1 VAEVPV
7 DGMAPSGLF
16 AARPAL
22 IRALNE
28 QLLLDHIRSS
38 GPYSRADLARLSG
51 LSKPTV
57 SLALAN
63 LERAGL
69 IQLAGQRTGL
79 PGRTALLYEVRPE
92 AGFVLGL
99 DIGLRYLRGAVADL
113 AGEVR
118 ARRSVPVHA
127 KTVADRVAELV
138 ALADELCAG
147 AGITRA
153 EIIQTVVGSPGVYDP
168 QRNLMA
174 LTGGL
179 PGWDRPEAL
188 AGLRTAFGPALA
200 IENDVDAAALAE
212 RALGVGQE
220 ADNFAFVHVGS
231 GVGMGLVLGGRL
243 HRGVHGVAGEIAFMP
258 LGRDPRAWGDT
269 EAGAG
274 SLAGSMAGSDAGSLA
289 GSSAGSLVGPL
300 AGSSAG
306 PLAGSSAG
314 PLAGPFAAS
323 RDGSGA
329 DDESVAAR
337 PEGVIIDP
345 AEARRR
351 GTLEIAAGADG
362 IVRAARRAGLTGLA
376 TPQAVFE
383 AAAAG
388 DERAAAVM
396 ADEARLVAAAIC
408 CVIAV
413 VDPSLIVLGGGIG
426 QAPGFAEA
434 VTRALEEIAPVLPDV
449 KVSALGTDVVVDGCL
464 AEATAMAW
472 TQLIA
477 SLP

>member
-1 VAEVPV
+1 MAEVPV
-7 DGMAPSGLF
+7 DGMAPNGLI

-28 QLLLDHIRSS
+28 QLLLDHIRTT
-38 GPYSRADLARLSG
+38 GPYSRADLARVSG

-69 IQLAGQRTGL
+69 IRLAGQRTGL

-118 ARRSVPVHA
+118 AKRSVPAHA
-127 KTVADRVAELV
+127 TTIDDRVAELV
-138 ALADELCAG
+138 ALADELCAA

-153 EIIQTVVGSPGVYDP
+153 QIIQTVVGSPGVYDP

-188 AGLRTAFGPALA
+188 AGLRAAFGPALA

-258 LGRDPRAWGDT
+258 LGRDPQAWMDTEGDT
-269 EAGAG
+269 GSGSAGAG
-274 SLAGSMAGSDAGSLA
+274 DT
-289 GSSAGSLVGPL
+289 
-300 AGSSAG
+300 
-306 PLAGSSAG
+306 
-314 PLAGPFAAS
+314 
-323 RDGSGA
+323 GSG
-329 DDESVAAR
+329 DGDERVTAG

-362 IVRAARRAGLTGLA
+362 IVRAARLAGLTGLA

-388 DERAAAVM
+388 DKRAAAVM
-396 ADEARLVAAAIC
+396 AEEARLVAAAIC
-408 CVIAV
+408 CVISV

-434 VTRALEEIAPVLPDV
+434 VTGALEEIAPVLPEV

-464 AEATAMAW
+464 AEALAMAW

>member
-1 VAEVPV
+1 VAEVSADTMP
-7 DGMAPSGLF
+7 ASGGLS

-28 QLLLDHIRSS
+28 HLLLDHIRSS
-38 GPYSRADLARLSG
+38 GPYSRADLARVSG

-69 IQLAGQRTGL
+69 VRLAGQRTGL
-79 PGRTALLYEVRPE
+79 PGRTALLYEVRPD

-118 ARRSVPVHA
+118 ARLSVPVHA
-127 KTVADRVAELV
+127 TTVGERVAELV
-138 ALADELCAG
+138 ELADELCAR

-153 EIIQTVVGSPGVYDP
+153 VVTQTVVGSPGVFDP

-179 PGWDRPEAL
+179 PGWDQPEAL
-188 AGLRTAFGPALA
+188 AGLRAAFGPALE

-212 RALGVGQE
+212 RALGEGQE
-220 ADNFAFVHVGS
+220 TDNFAFVHVGS

-258 LGRDPRAWGDT
+258 LGGDPQAWTDSLIGD
-269 EAGAG
+269 
-274 SLAGSMAGSDAGSLA
+274 
-289 GSSAGSLVGPL
+289 
-300 AGSSAG
+300 
-306 PLAGSSAG
+306 
-314 PLAGPFAAS
+314 GPFAA
-323 RDGSGA
+323 DGTAERVTAG
-329 DDESVAAR
+329 

-345 AEARRR
+345 GEAQRR
-351 GTLEIAAGADG
+351 GTLETMAGADG
-362 IVRAARRAGLTGLA
+362 VVRAARRAGLAGLTSA
-376 TPQAVFE
+376 RGVFE

-388 DERAAAVM
+388 DERAAAVV
-396 ADEARLVAAAIC
+396 AGEARLVAAAIC
-408 CVIAV
+408 SVITV
-413 VDPSLIVLGGGIG
+413 VDPALIVLGGGIG

-434 VTRALEEIAPVLPDV
+434 VTAALAAIAPVLPEV
-449 KVSALGTDVVVDGCL
+449 RVSALGTDVVVDGCL
-464 AEATAMAW
+464 AEAAAMAW

-477 SLP
+477 ALP

>member
-1 VAEVPV
+1 MRDPGGGTVAEVPV
-7 DGMAPSGLF
+7 DGMAPNGLT

-28 QLLLDHIRSS
+28 QLLLDHIRTS
-38 GPYSRADLARLSG
+38 GPYSRADLARVSG

-69 IQLAGQRTGL
+69 VRLAGQRTGL

-113 AGEVR
+113 RGEVR

-153 EIIQTVVGSPGVYDP
+153 EIVQTVVGSPGVFDP

-179 PGWDRPEAL
+179 PGWDQAEAL
-188 AGLRTAFGPALA
+188 GGLRAAFGSAL
-200 IENDVDAAALAE
+200 EVEHDVGAAALAE

-243 HRGVHGVAGEIAFMP
+243 HRGVHGVA
-258 LGRDPRAWGDT
+258 
-269 EAGAG
+269 
-274 SLAGSMAGSDAGSLA
+274 
-289 GSSAGSLVGPL
+289 
-300 AGSSAG
+300 
-306 PLAGSSAG
+306 
-314 PLAGPFAAS
+314 
-323 RDGSGA
+323 
-329 DDESVAAR
+329 
-337 PEGVIIDP
+337 
-345 AEARRR
+345 
-351 GTLEIAAGADG
+351 
-362 IVRAARRAGLTGLA
+362 
-376 TPQAVFE
+376 
-383 AAAAG
+383 
-388 DERAAAVM
+388 
-396 ADEARLVAAAIC
+396 
-408 CVIAV
+408 
-413 VDPSLIVLGGGIG
+413 
-426 QAPGFAEA
+426 
-434 VTRALEEIAPVLPDV
+434 
-449 KVSALGTDVVVDGCL
+449 
-464 AEATAMAW
+464 
-472 TQLIA
+472 
-477 SLP
+477 

>member
-1 VAEVPV
+1 MMPAN
-7 DGMAPSGLF
+7 GLI

-38 GPYSRADLARLSG
+38 GPYSRADLARVSG

-69 IQLAGQRTGL
+69 VRLAGQRTGM
-79 PGRTALLYEVRPE
+79 PGRTALLYEVKPE

-127 KTVADRVAELV
+127 TTVADRVAELV

-258 LGRDPRAWGDT
+258 LGRDPRAWRDT
-269 EAGAG
+269 EASAGSLAGAGAASLAG
-274 SLAGSMAGSDAGSLA
+274 SLAGSGAGSVA
-289 GSSAGSLVGPL
+289 
-300 AGSSAG
+300 
-306 PLAGSSAG
+306 
-314 PLAGPFAAS
+314 
-323 RDGSGA
+323 GSGA
-329 DDESVAAR
+329 DDERVTAG

-362 IVRAARRAGLTGLA
+362 IVRAARLAGLTGLA

-396 ADEARLVAAAIC
+396 AGEARLVAAAIC
-408 CVIAV
+408 CVITV

-434 VTRALEEIAPVLPDV
+434 VTGALEEIAPVLPDV

>member
-1 VAEVPV
+1 MAEVPV

-38 GPYSRADLARLSG
+38 GPYSRADLARVSG

-69 IQLAGQRTGL
+69 IRLAGQRTGL

-188 AGLRTAFGPALA
+188 AGLRTAFGPALS

-258 LGRDPRAWGDT
+258 LGRDPRAWRDV
-269 EAGAG
+269 EASAG
-274 SLAGSMAGSDAGSLA
+274 SSAGSMAGSDAGSLA
-289 GSSAGSLVGPL
+289 GSL
-300 AGSSAG
+300 AGSG
-306 PLAGSSAG
+306 GGTLAGHVGGSG
-314 PLAGPFAAS
+314 G
-323 RDGSGA
+323 GSGA
-329 DDESVAAR
+329 GDERVTVG

-383 AAAAG
+383 AATAG
-388 DERAAAVM
+388 DERATDVM

-408 CVIAV
+408 CVITV

-426 QAPGFAEA
+426 QAPGFAGA
-434 VTRALEEIAPVLPDV
+434 VSKALEEIAPVLPEV

>member
-1 VAEVPV
+1 MAEVTA
-7 DGMAPSGLF
+7 DAISANGLT

-38 GPYSRADLARLSG
+38 GPYSRADLARVSG

-69 IQLAGQRTGL
+69 VRLAGQRTGM

-113 AGEVR
+113 AGEGR
-118 ARRSVPVHA
+118 AKLSVPVHA
-127 KTVADRVAELV
+127 VTLGDRVAELV
-138 ALADELCAG
+138 ELADELCAR

-153 EIIQTVVGSPGVYDP
+153 DVTQTVIGSPGVYDP

-179 PGWDRPEAL
+179 PGWDQPEAV
-188 AGLRTAFGPALA
+188 AGLRAAFGPALA
-200 IENDVDAAALAE
+200 IVNDADAAALAE

-220 ADNFAFVHVGS
+220 ADDFAFVHVGT
-231 GVGMGLVLGGRL
+231 GIGMGLVLGGRL
-243 HRGVHGVAGEIAFMP
+243 HRGVHGVAGEIAFLP
-258 LGRDPRAWGDT
+258 LGSDPQAWADAAA
-269 EAGAG
+269 E
-274 SLAGSMAGSDAGSLA
+274 AGSDPLDER
-289 GSSAGSLVGPL
+289 VTIGPEEVI
-300 AGSSAG
+300 
-306 PLAGSSAG
+306 
-314 PLAGPFAAS
+314 
-323 RDGSGA
+323 A
-329 DDESVAAR
+329 DPVEV
-337 PEGVIIDP
+337 
-345 AEARRR
+345 RRR
-351 GTLEIAAGADG
+351 GTLETAAGADG
-362 IVRAARRAGLTGLA
+362 IVRAARRAGLTGPA
-376 TPQAVFE
+376 TAQGVFE
-383 AAAAG
+383 AAASG
-388 DERAAAVM
+388 DKRAAAVV
-396 ADEARLVAAAIC
+396 AGEARLIAAAIS
-408 CVIAV
+408 CVISV

-426 QAPGFAEA
+426 QAPGFADA
-434 VTRALEEIAPVLPDV
+434 VTAALAEIAPVLPEV
-449 KVSALGTDVVVDGCL
+449 KVSAHGTDVVVDGCL

-477 SLP
+477 ALP

>member
-1 VAEVPV
+1 VAEDPV
-7 DGMAPSGLF
+7 DTVPPSGLI

-38 GPYSRADLARLSG
+38 GPYSRADLARVSG

-69 IQLAGQRTGL
+69 IRLAGQRTGV
-79 PGRTALLYEVRPE
+79 PGRTALLYEVRPD

-113 AGEVR
+113 AGGVR
-118 ARRSVPVHA
+118 AKLSVPVHA
-127 KTVADRVAELV
+127 TTIGDRVAELV
-138 ALADELCAG
+138 ELADELCAR

-153 EIIQTVVGSPGVYDP
+153 EVTQTVVGSPGVYDP
-168 QRNLMA
+168 QRKLMA

-179 PGWDRPEAL
+179 PGWDQPEAV
-188 AGLRTAFGPALA
+188 AGLRAAFGPALS

-212 RALGVGQE
+212 RALGVGQV
-220 ADNFAFVHVGS
+220 ADNFAFVHIGS

-258 LGRDPRAWGDT
+258 IGGDPEGWADP
-269 EAGAG
+269 G
-274 SLAGSMAGSDAGSLA
+274 SGI
-289 GSSAGSLVGPL
+289 
-300 AGSSAG
+300 
-306 PLAGSSAG
+306 
-314 PLAGPFAAS
+314 
-323 RDGSGA
+323 GA
-329 DDESVAAR
+329 DDERVTAG

-362 IVRAARRAGLTGLA
+362 IVRAARRAGLAGLA
-376 TPQAVFE
+376 SARGVFE
-383 AAAAG
+383 AAEAG
-388 DERAAAVM
+388 DKRAAAVV

-408 CVIAV
+408 AVISV

-434 VTRALEEIAPVLPDV
+434 VTAALAEIAPVLPEV
-449 KVSALGTDVVVDGCL
+449 KVSALGTEVVVDGCL
-464 AEATAMAW
+464 AEAAAMAW

-477 SLP
+477 ALP

>member
-1 VAEVPV
+1 
-7 DGMAPSGLF
+7 M

-28 QLLLDHIRSS
+28 QLLLDHIRTS
-38 GPYSRADLARLSG
+38 GPYSRADLARVSG

-69 IQLAGQRTGL
+69 IRLAGQRTGL

-118 ARRSVPVHA
+118 VRLSAPVHA
-127 KTVADRVAELV
+127 TTLGDRVAELV
-138 ALADELCAG
+138 ALADELCARV
-147 AGITRA
+147 GITRA
-153 EIIQTVVGSPGVYDP
+153 EVTQTVVGSPGVYDP
-168 QRNLMA
+168 QRDLMA
-174 LTGGL
+174 LTGCL
-179 PGWDRPEAL
+179 PGWDQPEAV
-188 AGLRTAFGPALA
+188 AGLRAAFGPALA
-200 IENDVDAAALAE
+200 IENDADAAALAE

-220 ADNFAFVHVGS
+220 ADDFAFVHVGT
-231 GVGMGLVLGGRL
+231 GIGMGLVLGGRL

-258 LGRDPRAWGDT
+258 LGGDPRAWTSSVESEYGAAADSPDERVT
-269 EAGAG
+269 AG
-274 SLAGSMAGSDAGSLA
+274 
-289 GSSAGSLVGPL
+289 
-300 AGSSAG
+300 
-306 PLAGSSAG
+306 
-314 PLAGPFAAS
+314 
-323 RDGSGA
+323 
-329 DDESVAAR
+329 

-351 GTLEIAAGADG
+351 GTLETAAGADG
-362 IVRAARRAGLTGLA
+362 IVRAARRTGLTGLA
-376 TPQAVFE
+376 TAQGVFQ

-388 DERAAAVM
+388 DKRAAAVV
-396 ADEARLVAAAIC
+396 AGEARLIAAAIC
-408 CVIAV
+408 CVISV

-434 VTRALEEIAPVLPDV
+434 VTAALAEIAPVLPEV
-449 KVSALGTDVVVDGCL
+449 KVSAHGTDVVVDGCL

-472 TQLIA
+472 TRLIA

>member
-1 VAEVPV
+1 MAEVPV
-7 DGMAPSGLF
+7 DTMPPSGLT

-28 QLLLDHIRSS
+28 QLLLDHIRTS
-38 GPYSRADLARLSG
+38 GPYSRADLARVSG

-69 IQLAGQRTGL
+69 VRLAGQRTGL

-118 ARRSVPVHA
+118 VRLSVPVHA
-127 KTVADRVAELV
+127 VTLADRVAELV
-138 ALADELCAG
+138 ALADELCARV
-147 AGITRA
+147 GITRA
-153 EIIQTVVGSPGVYDP
+153 EVTQTVVGSPGVYDP
-168 QRNLMA
+168 QRDLMA
-174 LTGGL
+174 LTGCL
-179 PGWDRPEAL
+179 PGWDQPEAVIR
-188 AGLRTAFGPALA
+188 LRAAFGPALA
-200 IENDVDAAALAE
+200 IENDADAAALAE
-212 RALGVGQE
+212 RALRVGQE
-220 ADNFAFVHVGS
+220 ADDFAFVHVGT
-231 GVGMGLVLGGRL
+231 GIGMGLVLGGRL

-258 LGRDPRAWGDT
+258 LGGDPQAWADPP
-269 EAGAG
+269 GA
-274 SLAGSMAGSDAGSLA
+274 DAA
-289 GSSAGSLVGPL
+289 SSAPDERVT
-300 AGSSAG
+300 AG
-306 PLAGSSAG
+306 
-314 PLAGPFAAS
+314 
-323 RDGSGA
+323 
-329 DDESVAAR
+329 

-351 GTLEIAAGADG
+351 GTMEAAGGADG
-362 IVRAARRAGLTGLA
+362 IVRAARRAGLTGLVTA
-376 TPQAVFE
+376 QGVFE

-388 DERAAAVM
+388 DKRAAAVV
-396 ADEARLVAAAIC
+396 AGEARLVAAAIC
-408 CVIAV
+408 CVISV
-413 VDPSLIVLGGGIG
+413 VDPSLIILGGGIG

-434 VTRALEEIAPVLPDV
+434 VTAALAEIAPVLPEV
-449 KVSALGTDVVVDGCL
+449 KVSAHGTDVVVDGCL

>member
-1 VAEVPV
+1 MRCRRAASV
-7 DGMAPSGLF
+7 

-38 GPYSRADLARLSG
+38 GPYSRADLARVSG

-69 IQLAGQRTGL
+69 VRLAGQRTGV

-118 ARRSVPVHA
+118 ARLSVPVHA
-127 KTVADRVAELV
+127 ATIGDRVAELV
-138 ALADELCAG
+138 ELADELCAR

-153 EIIQTVVGSPGVYDP
+153 EVIQTVVGSPGVYDP

-179 PGWDRPEAL
+179 PGWDQPEAL
-188 AGLRTAFGPALA
+188 AGLRAAFGPALA

-212 RALGVGQE
+212 RALGVGQDV
-220 ADNFAFVHVGS
+220 DNFAFVHVGT

-258 LGRDPRAWGDT
+258 LGGDPQAWTDT

-274 SLAGSMAGSDAGSLA
+274 ARANGERVTAG
-289 GSSAGSLVGPL
+289 
-300 AGSSAG
+300 
-306 PLAGSSAG
+306 
-314 PLAGPFAAS
+314 
-323 RDGSGA
+323 
-329 DDESVAAR
+329 

-362 IVRAARRAGLTGLA
+362 VVRAARRAGLTGLA
-376 TPQAVFE
+376 TARSVFE

-388 DERAAAVM
+388 DRRAAAVV
-396 ADEARLVAAAIC
+396 AGEARLVAAAIC
-408 CVIAV
+408 CVISV

-434 VTRALEEIAPVLPDV
+434 VTTALAEIAPVLPEV

-464 AEATAMAW
+464 AEAAAMAW

>member
-1 VAEVPV
+1 MAEVPV
-7 DGMAPSGLF
+7 DGMAPNGLI

-28 QLLLDHIRSS
+28 QLLLDHIRTS
-38 GPYSRADLARLSG
+38 GPYSRADLARVSG

-69 IQLAGQRTGL
+69 IRLAGQRTGL

-118 ARRSVPVHA
+118 VRLSAPVHA
-127 KTVADRVAELV
+127 TTLGDRVAELV
-138 ALADELCAG
+138 ALADELCARV
-147 AGITRA
+147 GITRA
-153 EIIQTVVGSPGVYDP
+153 EVTQTVVGSPGVYDP
-168 QRNLMA
+168 QRDLMA
-174 LTGGL
+174 LTGCL
-179 PGWDRPEAL
+179 PGWDQPEAV
-188 AGLRTAFGPALA
+188 AGLRAAFGPALA
-200 IENDVDAAALAE
+200 IENDADAAALAE

-220 ADNFAFVHVGS
+220 ADDFAFVHVGT
-231 GVGMGLVLGGRL
+231 GIGMGLVLGGRL
-243 HRGVHGVAGEIAFMP
+243 HRGVHGVAGEIAFLP
-258 LGRDPRAWGDT
+258 LGGDPQAWASPGEPEYGAAADCADERVT
-269 EAGAG
+269 AG
-274 SLAGSMAGSDAGSLA
+274 
-289 GSSAGSLVGPL
+289 
-300 AGSSAG
+300 
-306 PLAGSSAG
+306 
-314 PLAGPFAAS
+314 
-323 RDGSGA
+323 
-329 DDESVAAR
+329 

-351 GTLEIAAGADG
+351 GTLETAAGADG
-362 IVRAARRAGLTGLA
+362 IVRTARRTGLTGLA
-376 TPQAVFE
+376 TAQGVFQ

-388 DERAAAVM
+388 DKRAAAVV
-396 ADEARLVAAAIC
+396 AGEARLVAAAIC
-408 CVIAV
+408 CVISV

-434 VTRALEEIAPVLPDV
+434 VTAALAEIAPVLPEV
-449 KVSALGTDVVVDGCL
+449 KVSAHGTDVVVDGCL

-472 TQLIA
+472 TRLIA
-477 SLP
+477 ALP

>member
-1 VAEVPV
+1 
-7 DGMAPSGLF
+7 MADVRVEAMPANGLF

-28 QLLLDHIRSS
+28 QLLLDHIRTS
-38 GPYSRADLARLSG
+38 GPYSRADLARVSG

-69 IQLAGQRTGL
+69 VRLAGQRTGM

-118 ARRSVPVHA
+118 ARLSVPVHA
-127 KTVADRVAELV
+127 TTVGGRVAELV
-138 ALADELCAG
+138 ALADELCAR

-153 EIIQTVVGSPGVYDP
+153 AVIQTVVGSPGVYDP

-174 LTGGL
+174 WTGGL
-179 PGWDRPEAL
+179 PGWDQPEAM
-188 AGLRTAFGPALA
+188 AGLRAAFGPALE

-212 RALGVGQE
+212 RALGVGTE

-258 LGRDPRAWGDT
+258 LGRDPLAWADT
-269 EAGAG
+269 EA
-274 SLAGSMAGSDAGSLA
+274 
-289 GSSAGSLVGPL
+289 SAG
-300 AGSSAG
+300 A
-306 PLAGSSAG
+306 
-314 PLAGPFAAS
+314 
-323 RDGSGA
+323 GA
-329 DDESVAAR
+329 DDGRVAAG
-337 PEGVIIDP
+337 PAGVIIDP

-351 GTLEIAAGADG
+351 GTLETAAGADG
-362 IVRAARRAGLTGLA
+362 VVRAARRAGLAGLTTA
-376 TPQAVFE
+376 QSVFE

-388 DERAAAVM
+388 DQRAAAVV
-396 ADEARLVAAAIC
+396 AGEARLVAAAIC
-408 CVIAV
+408 CVISV

-426 QAPGFAEA
+426 QAPGFAEE
-434 VTRALEEIAPVLPDV
+434 VTMALAEITPVLPEV

-464 AEATAMAW
+464 AEAAAMAW
-472 TQLIA
+472 TRLIA
-477 SLP
+477 ALP

>member
-1 VAEVPV
+1 VIRDQREGALAEVSA
-7 DGMAPSGLF
+7 DAMQPSGLS

-28 QLLLDHIRSS
+28 QLLLDHVRSS
-38 GPYSRADLARLSG
+38 GPYSRAELARVSG

-69 IQLAGQRTGL
+69 IRLAGQRTGV

-92 AGFVLGL
+92 AGFILGL

-118 ARRSVPVHA
+118 ARLSVPVRA
-127 KTVADRVAELV
+127 ATVGDRVAELV
-138 ALADELCAG
+138 ELADELCARV
-147 AGITRA
+147 GITRA
-153 EIIQTVVGSPGVYDP
+153 EVTATVVGSPGVYDP

-179 PGWDRPEAL
+179 PGWDQPEAV
-188 AGLRTAFGPALA
+188 AGLRAAFGPALA

-220 ADNFAFVHVGS
+220 ADSFAWVHVGT

-243 HRGVHGVAGEIAFMP
+243 HRGVHGVAGEIAFLP
-258 LGRDPRAWGDT
+258 LGGDPPAW
-269 EAGAG
+269 
-274 SLAGSMAGSDAGSLA
+274 
-289 GSSAGSLVGPL
+289 SAGVGEPP
-300 AGSSAG
+300 AG
-306 PLAGSSAG
+306 PVPGDRVPG
-314 PLAGPFAAS
+314 DRVTAS
-323 RDGSGA
+323 
-329 DDESVAAR
+329 

-345 AEARRR
+345 DEVLRR
-351 GTLEIAAGADG
+351 GTLETAAGADG
-362 IVRAARRAGLTGLA
+362 VVRAARRSGLTGLA
-376 TPQAVFE
+376 SARDVFA

-388 DERAAAVM
+388 DERAAAVVTG
-396 ADEARLVAAAIC
+396 EARLVAAAIC
-408 CVIAV
+408 CVISV

-434 VTRALEEIAPVLPDV
+434 VTVELAAMAPVLPEV
-449 KVSALGTDVVVDGCL
+449 RVSALGTDVVVDGCL
-464 AEATAMAW
+464 AEAAAMAW

-477 SLP
+477 ALP

>member
-7 DGMAPSGLF
+7 DTMPPSGLT

-28 QLLLDHIRSS
+28 QLLLDHIRTS
-38 GPYSRADLARLSG
+38 GPYSRADLARVSG

-69 IQLAGQRTGL
+69 VRLAGQRTGL

-118 ARRSVPVHA
+118 VRLSVPVHA
-127 KTVADRVAELV
+127 ITLADRVAELV
-138 ALADELCAG
+138 ALADELCARV
-147 AGITRA
+147 GITRA
-153 EIIQTVVGSPGVYDP
+153 EVTQTVVGSPGVYDP
-168 QRNLMA
+168 QRDLMA
-174 LTGGL
+174 LTGCL
-179 PGWDRPEAL
+179 PGWDQPEAVIR
-188 AGLRTAFGPALA
+188 LRAAFGPALA
-200 IENDVDAAALAE
+200 IENDADAAALAE
-212 RALGVGQE
+212 RALRVGQE
-220 ADNFAFVHVGS
+220 ADDFAFVHVGT
-231 GVGMGLVLGGRL
+231 GIGMGLVLGGRL

-258 LGRDPRAWGDT
+258 LGGDPQAWADPP
-269 EAGAG
+269 GA
-274 SLAGSMAGSDAGSLA
+274 DAA
-289 GSSAGSLVGPL
+289 SSAPDERVT
-300 AGSSAG
+300 AG
-306 PLAGSSAG
+306 
-314 PLAGPFAAS
+314 
-323 RDGSGA
+323 
-329 DDESVAAR
+329 

-351 GTLEIAAGADG
+351 GTMEAAGGADG
-362 IVRAARRAGLTGLA
+362 IVRRAGLTGLVTA
-376 TPQAVFE
+376 QGVFE

-388 DERAAAVM
+388 DKRAAAVV
-396 ADEARLVAAAIC
+396 AGEARLVAAAIC
-408 CVIAV
+408 CVITV

-434 VTRALEEIAPVLPDV
+434 VTAALAEIAPVLPEV
-449 KVSALGTDVVVDGCL
+449 KVSAHGTDVVVDGCL

>member
-7 DGMAPSGLF
+7 DTMPPSGLT

-28 QLLLDHIRSS
+28 QLLLDHIRTS
-38 GPYSRADLARLSG
+38 GPYSRADLARVSG

-69 IQLAGQRTGL
+69 VRLAGQRTGL

-118 ARRSVPVHA
+118 VRLSVPVHA
-127 KTVADRVAELV
+127 ITLADRVAELV
-138 ALADELCAG
+138 ALADELCARV
-147 AGITRA
+147 GITRA
-153 EIIQTVVGSPGVYDP
+153 EVTQTVVGSPGVYDP
-168 QRNLMA
+168 QRDLMA
-174 LTGGL
+174 LTGCL
-179 PGWDRPEAL
+179 PGWDQPEAVIR
-188 AGLRTAFGPALA
+188 LRAAFGPALA
-200 IENDVDAAALAE
+200 IENDADAAALAE
-212 RALGVGQE
+212 RALRVGQE
-220 ADNFAFVHVGS
+220 ADDFAFVHVGT
-231 GVGMGLVLGGRL
+231 GIGMGLVLGGRL

-258 LGRDPRAWGDT
+258 LGGDPQAWADPP
-269 EAGAG
+269 GA
-274 SLAGSMAGSDAGSLA
+274 DAA
-289 GSSAGSLVGPL
+289 SSAPDERVT
-300 AGSSAG
+300 AG
-306 PLAGSSAG
+306 
-314 PLAGPFAAS
+314 
-323 RDGSGA
+323 
-329 DDESVAAR
+329 

-351 GTLEIAAGADG
+351 GTMEAAGGADG
-362 IVRAARRAGLTGLA
+362 IVRAARRAGLTGLVTA
-376 TPQAVFE
+376 QGVFE

-388 DERAAAVM
+388 DKRAAAVV
-396 ADEARLVAAAIC
+396 AGEARLVAAAIC
-408 CVIAV
+408 CVITV

-434 VTRALEEIAPVLPDV
+434 VTAALAEIAPVLPEV
-449 KVSALGTDVVVDGCL
+449 KVSAHGTDVVVDGCL

>member
-1 VAEVPV
+1 MAEVSV
-7 DGMAPSGLF
+7 DGMAPSGLI

-28 QLLLDHIRSS
+28 QLLLDHIRTS
-38 GPYSRADLARLSG
+38 GPYSRADLARVSG

-69 IQLAGQRTGL
+69 IRLAGQRTGL

-118 ARRSVPVHA
+118 VRLSAPVHA
-127 KTVADRVAELV
+127 TTLGDRVAELV
-138 ALADELCAG
+138 ALADELCARV
-147 AGITRA
+147 GITRA
-153 EIIQTVVGSPGVYDP
+153 EVTQTVVGSPGVYDP
-168 QRNLMA
+168 QRDLMA
-174 LTGGL
+174 LTGCL
-179 PGWDRPEAL
+179 PGWDQPEAI

-200 IENDVDAAALAE
+200 IENDADAAALAE

-220 ADNFAFVHVGS
+220 ADDFAFVHVGT
-231 GVGMGLVLGGRL
+231 GIGMGLVLGGRL

-258 LGRDPRAWGDT
+258 LGGDPQAWASSV
-269 EAGAG
+269 ESEYGA
-274 SLAGSMAGSDAGSLA
+274 AADCPDERV
-289 GSSAGSLVGPL
+289 SAG
-300 AGSSAG
+300 
-306 PLAGSSAG
+306 
-314 PLAGPFAAS
+314 
-323 RDGSGA
+323 
-329 DDESVAAR
+329 

-351 GTLEIAAGADG
+351 GTLETTAGADG
-362 IVRAARRAGLTGLA
+362 IVRAARRTGLTGLA
-376 TPQAVFE
+376 TAQDVFQ

-388 DERAAAVM
+388 DKRAAAVV
-396 ADEARLVAAAIC
+396 AGEARLIAAAIC
-408 CVIAV
+408 CVISV

-434 VTRALEEIAPVLPDV
+434 VTAALAEIAPVLPEV
-449 KVSALGTDVVVDGCL
+449 KVSAHGTDVVVDGCL

-472 TQLIA
+472 TRLIA

>member
-1 VAEVPV
+1 MAELPA
-7 DGMAPSGLF
+7 DTMPAGGLI

-28 QLLLDHIRSS
+28 QLLLDHIRST

-69 IQLAGQRTGL
+69 VRLAGQRTGV

-113 AGEVR
+113 AGEIR
-118 ARRSVPVHA
+118 ARLSVPVRA
-127 KTVADRVAELV
+127 TTVGGRVAELV
-138 ALADELCAG
+138 ELADELCAR

-153 EIIQTVVGSPGVYDP
+153 AVTQTVVGSPGVYDP

-179 PGWDRPEAL
+179 PGWDQPEAL

-243 HRGVHGVAGEIAFMP
+243 HRGVHGVAGEIAFLP
-258 LGRDPRAWGDT
+258 IGGDPHAWADADADT
-269 EAGAG
+269 DADSGVGAG
-274 SLAGSMAGSDAGSLA
+274 SHDGRVTAG
-289 GSSAGSLVGPL
+289 
-300 AGSSAG
+300 
-306 PLAGSSAG
+306 
-314 PLAGPFAAS
+314 
-323 RDGSGA
+323 
-329 DDESVAAR
+329 

-345 AEARRR
+345 EEARRR
-351 GTLEIAAGADG
+351 GTLETAAGADG
-362 IVRAARRAGLTGLA
+362 VVRAARRAGLSRLA
-376 TPQAVFE
+376 TARQIFE
-383 AAAAG
+383 TAAAG
-388 DERAAAVM
+388 DERAAAVV
-396 ADEARLVAAAIC
+396 AGEARLVAAAIC
-408 CVIAV
+408 CVISV

-434 VTRALEEIAPVLPDV
+434 VTAALAEIAPVLPDV

-464 AEATAMAW
+464 AEAAALAW

>member
-7 DGMAPSGLF
+7 DGMAPNGLI

-28 QLLLDHIRSS
+28 QLLLDHIRTS
-38 GPYSRADLARLSG
+38 GPYSRADLARVSG

-69 IQLAGQRTGL
+69 IRLAGQRTGL

-118 ARRSVPVHA
+118 VRRSVAAHA
-127 KTVADRVAELV
+127 TTIADRVAELV
-138 ALADELCAG
+138 ALADDLCAG

-153 EIIQTVVGSPGVYDP
+153 QIIQTVVGSPGVYDP
-168 QRNLMA
+168 QRDLMA

-188 AGLRTAFGPALA
+188 AGLRAAFGPALA

-220 ADNFAFVHVGS
+220 TDNFAFVHVGS

-258 LGRDPRAWGDT
+258 LGRDLQAWMDT
-269 EAGAG
+269 ESDAGPGAGWGADAGPGADSGAGAGAGAG
-274 SLAGSMAGSDAGSLA
+274 S
-289 GSSAGSLVGPL
+289 
-300 AGSSAG
+300 
-306 PLAGSSAG
+306 
-314 PLAGPFAAS
+314 
-323 RDGSGA
+323 
-329 DDESVAAR
+329 DDERVTAG

-362 IVRAARRAGLTGLA
+362 VVRAARRAGLTGLA

-388 DERAAAVM
+388 DKRAGAVV
-396 ADEARLVAAAIC
+396 AGEARLVAAAIC

-434 VTRALEEIAPVLPDV
+434 VTRALGEIAPVLPEV

>member
-1 VAEVPV
+1 MAEVPA
-7 DGMAPSGLF
+7 DTMPANGLI

-38 GPYSRADLARLSG
+38 GPYSRADLARVSG

-69 IQLAGQRTGL
+69 VRLAGQRTGV

-118 ARRSVPVHA
+118 AKLSVPVHA
-127 KTVADRVAELV
+127 ATIGDRVAELV
-138 ALADELCAG
+138 DLADELCARV
-147 AGITRA
+147 GITRA
-153 EIIQTVVGSPGVYDP
+153 EVVQTVIGSPGVYDP

-179 PGWDRPEAL
+179 PGWDQPEAM
-188 AGLRTAFGPALA
+188 AGLRAAFGTALS

-212 RALGVGQE
+212 RALGAGTE
-220 ADNFAFVHVGS
+220 ADNFAFVHVGT
-231 GVGMGLVLGGRL
+231 GIGMGLVLGGRL

-258 LGRDPRAWGDT
+258 LGGDPLAWANPG
-269 EAGAG
+269 AGAVSG
-274 SLAGSMAGSDAGSLA
+274 SPDERVTAG
-289 GSSAGSLVGPL
+289 
-300 AGSSAG
+300 
-306 PLAGSSAG
+306 
-314 PLAGPFAAS
+314 
-323 RDGSGA
+323 
-329 DDESVAAR
+329 

-351 GTLEIAAGADG
+351 GTLETAAGADG
-362 IVRAARRAGLTGLA
+362 VVRAARRAGLTGLSTA
-376 TPQAVFE
+376 RSVFE

-388 DERAAAVM
+388 DQRAAAVV
-396 ADEARLVAAAIC
+396 AGEARLVAAAIC

-434 VTRALEEIAPVLPDV
+434 VTTALAEIAPVLPEV
-449 KVSALGTDVVVDGCL
+449 RVSALGTDVVVDGCL

-472 TQLIA
+472 NQLIA
-477 SLP
+477 ALP

>member
-1 VAEVPV
+1 MAEGPADAVL
-7 DGMAPSGLF
+7 PSGLI

-38 GPYSRADLARLSG
+38 GPYSRADLARVSG

-69 IQLAGQRTGL
+69 IRLAGQRTGM

-99 DIGLRYLRGAVADL
+99 DIGHRYLRGAVADL
-113 AGEVR
+113 AGDVR
-118 ARRSVPVHA
+118 ARLSAPVHA
-127 KTVADRVAELV
+127 TTLGDRVTELV
-138 ALADELCAG
+138 KLADELCAR

-153 EIIQTVVGSPGVYDP
+153 AVTQTVVGSPGVYDP

-179 PGWDRPEAL
+179 PDWDQPEAL
-188 AGLRTAFGPALA
+188 AGLRAAFGPALA

-212 RALGVGQE
+212 RALGVGQD

-258 LGRDPRAWGDT
+258 LGGDPEAWTDT
-269 EAGAG
+269 G
-274 SLAGSMAGSDAGSLA
+274 
-289 GSSAGSLVGPL
+289 
-300 AGSSAG
+300 
-306 PLAGSSAG
+306 
-314 PLAGPFAAS
+314 
-323 RDGSGA
+323 GSGGGSHVTA
-329 DDESVAAR
+329 GT
-337 PEGVIIDP
+337 EGVIIDP

-362 IVRAARRAGLTGLA
+362 VVRAGRRAGLSGLGS
-376 TPQAVFE
+376 PRAVFA

-388 DERAAAVM
+388 DRRAAAVV
-396 ADEARLVAAAIC
+396 AGEARLVAAAIC
-408 CVIAV
+408 CVICV

-434 VTRALEEIAPVLPDV
+434 VTTALAEIAPVLPEV

-464 AEATAMAW
+464 AEAAAMAW

-477 SLP
+477 ALP